1 MSLRIKFMLALL
13 LTGLAAAAMV
23 GGLAYVGVTSK
34 VDLIRRQQAAEHF
47 YKYMSAYV
55 GRYGGWQAAIEAESF
70 DRFMQRS
77 IAAEGDGADR
87 AASASVAPLP
97 AGLGRSIGAD
107 GRPMPPQV
115 RGGWRDDA
123 YPGPPQD
130 MRPGPPDDERRGAA
144 GDERRGPA
152 DGGRR
157 GPANEERHGPADGER
172 RGPAGEERRGPADGR
187 RRGPADEERHGPAG
201 EERGGPRDAE
211 RRPDNGRGGSP
222 PFHFV
227 VADQDYK
234 VVLGAG
240 IYRPGEALPAAA
252 RQGARA
258 VVVDGRTVLYISSE
272 GVLTPSKQEQ
282 QYLNAVRE
290 ALWAGAAAATVLA
303 LLLGVL
309 LSQGLSRTLTR
320 LTDAVRAMHG
330 GSLLQRVPVQGRDE
344 VAALAGA
351 FNEMSEQL
359 ARSHAELHASHQT
372 ILEQAEQL
380 RELSVRDALTALY
393 NRRHFDEQA
402 ITLFNQAV
410 RHQRPLS
417 LVIGDIDFFK
427 RINDQFSHATG
438 DAVLRKV
445 GEILRG
451 HMRLSD
457 LVARYGGEEFVIAL
471 PETALPQA
479 AALCDKLREL
489 IEGFPWH
496 EVHPDLTVT
505 MSMGVCADIAAGT
518 AEAML
523 QKADALLYR
532 AKETG
537 RNRVCFA

>member
-1 MSLRIKFMLALL
+1 MLALL
-13 LTGLAAAAMV
+13 STGLAAAAMV

-77 IAAEGDGADR
+77 IELDGDSAGR
-87 AASASVAPLP
+87 VASASVAPLP

-107 GRPMPPQV
+107 GRPMPPPA
-115 RGGWRDDA
+115 RRDGDEPA
-123 YPGPPQD
+123 ARPQD
-130 MRPGPPDDERRGAA
+130 MRPAPP
-144 GDERRGPA
+144 
-152 DGGRR
+152 
-157 GPANEERHGPADGER
+157 DGER
-172 RGPAGEERRGPADGR
+172 RGPADQERRGPPDDER
-187 RRGPADEERHGPAG
+187 PGPADGERPGPPGG
-201 EERGGPRDAE
+201 ERRDPADGERGGPPDGARRGPPEGERAAARDQ
-211 RRPDNGRGGSP
+211 RRPDNGRGAAP

-240 IYRPGEALPAAA
+240 IYRPGEPLPAAA
-252 RQGARA
+252 REGARA
-258 VVVDGRTVLYISSE
+258 VVVDGRTALYISSE

-290 ALWAGAAAATVLA
+290 ALLAGAAAATVLA

-309 LSQGLSRTLTR
+309 LSRGLSRTLTR

-344 VAALAGA
+344 VAALATA

-359 ARSHAELHASHQT
+359 AHSHAELHASHQT

-489 IEGFPWH
+489 IEGHPWH
-496 EVHPDLTVT
+496 EVHPELKVT

>member
-13 LTGLAAAAMV
+13 LTGLAAVAMV
-23 GGLAYVGVTSK
+23 GGLAYVGVTTK
-34 VDLIRRQQAAEHF
+34 VDLIRRQQAADHF

-55 GRYGGWQAAIEAESF
+55 GRYGSWRAAIAAESF
-70 DRFMQRS
+70 DSFMQRT
-77 IAAEGDGADR
+77 ITAEGDSAGR
-87 AASASVAPLP
+87 EASAAVAPLP

-107 GRPMPPQV
+107 GRPMPRPAPLDG
-115 RGGWRDDA
+115 RDGG
-123 YPGPPQD
+123 
-130 MRPGPPDDERRGAA
+130 RPGPSDAMRA
-144 GDERRGPA
+144 GPLDGERRGPPE
-152 DGGRR
+152 GERR
-157 GPANEERHGPADGER
+157 GPPDGERGGPPDGERRGPADGER
-172 RGPAGEERRGPADGR
+172 RGPADGERRGPPDGA
-187 RRGPADEERHGPAG
+187 RRGQPEGNRAG
-201 EERGGPRDAE
+201 APQDE
-211 RRPDNGRGGSP
+211 RRPDKRRGGPP
-222 PFHFV
+222 PFHFIV
-227 VADQDYK
+227 TDQDYK

-240 IYRPGEALPAAA
+240 TYRPGEPLPAAA
-252 RQGARA
+252 REGARA
-258 VVVDGRTVLYISSE
+258 VVVDGRPVLYISSE

-282 QYLNAVRE
+282 QYLSAVRE
-290 ALWAGAAAATVLA
+290 ALLAGAAAAAVLA

-309 LSQGLSRTLTR
+309 LSRGLSRTLTR
-320 LTDAVRAMHG
+320 LTGAVRAMHG

-344 VAALAGA
+344 VAALASA

-359 ARSHAELHASHQT
+359 AHSHAELHASHQT

-496 EVHPDLTVT
+496 EVHPELTVT

-532 AKETG
+532 AKATG